1 MRASVTLG
9 LTGFALIAVTYGMAR
24 FAWGL
29 MLPAVVRDIPFSPRL
44 AGVISACG
52 FVAYCLAVIGASVV
66 SPRCGPRLP
75 AMAAA
80 LCAAAGL
87 LILAA
92 SSSPAMLAA
101 GLFIAGLSPGLASP
115 SLAAAVGRRV
125 AVPQQ
130 PRVNTIINAG
140 TGAGI
145 ILSVPVLLFLPG
157 GWRAACLL
165 FGGVALACLAPIAGY
180 LPAGGVAPQMKNKRP
195 PVWPMARPL
204 VRLVVIA
211 FISGVASAAWWNFGP
226 DLLHH
231 HIGVDDNTT
240 SLLWLISGGAGILG
254 ALTGPASTI
263 VGLKQVYRLSQL
275 FMAAPLILLA
285 FSHGF
290 SWWLLP
296 AVALCGVGYVTLTG
310 VMLVCGAAST
320 KASPAAGV
328 GAVFFMLAAGQVAG
342 SVVFGLLYAQVG
354 AVTALALFS
363 ALSLLLMK
371 FTPAT
376 R

>member
-29 MLPAVVRDIPFSPRL
+29 MLPAVMRDIPFSPRL

-52 FVAYCLAVIGASVV
+52 FAAYCLAVIGASVV

-130 PRVNTIINAG
+130 PRVNTIINVG

-157 GWRAACLL
+157 GWRRLL
-165 FGGVALACLAPIAGY
+165 VIC
-180 LPAGGVAPQMKNKRP
+180 P
-195 PVWPMARPL
+195 P
-204 VRLVVIA
+204 
-211 FISGVASAAWWNFGP
+211 AAW
-226 DLLHH
+226 
-231 HIGVDDNTT
+231 
-240 SLLWLISGGAGILG
+240 
-254 ALTGPASTI
+254 
-263 VGLKQVYRLSQL
+263 R
-275 FMAAPLILLA
+275 
-285 FSHGF
+285 
-290 SWWLLP
+290 
-296 AVALCGVGYVTLTG
+296 
-310 VMLVCGAAST
+310 
-320 KASPAAGV
+320 
-328 GAVFFMLAAGQVAG
+328 
-342 SVVFGLLYAQVG
+342 
-354 AVTALALFS
+354 
-363 ALSLLLMK
+363 
-371 FTPAT
+371 
-376 R
+376 RR